1 MSLVIAVRDKDRIVF
16 GSDKQT
22 STGNTNKS
30 HDATKIWEV
39 PDLPGAIMGSVGSV
53 RCSQIIQYNK
63 LIDLND
69 AAESGIIDTKF
80 IINSVVPV
88 IMAQLQANGVTC
100 SLQKDEDNIA
110 YPMIPNVFLFAY
122 GNQAWM
128 IWHDL
133 SVTELGDYLAIGSG
147 SDVANGALFAT
158 KNKNPFE
165 RITTSI
171 DAAAESTLFVDDGI
185 DFLATK
191 YYPKDGKLIA
201 AALGVDPT
209 TVIFEEN

>member
-1 MSLVIAVRDKDRIVF
+1 MSLVVAIKDKDRVVF
-16 GSDKQT
+16 GSDKQA

-39 PDLPGAIMGSVGSV
+39 PDIPGAIMGSVGSV
-53 RCSQIIQYNK
+53 RVSQIIQYNK

-69 AAESGIIDTKF
+69 AAENGIIDTKF

-88 IMAQLQANGVTC
+88 IIAQLQANGINCTT
-100 SLQKDEDNIA
+100 QKDEDNIV
-110 YPMIPNVFLFAY
+110 YPMIPNVFLFAI
-122 GNQAWM
+122 GDRAWM

-133 SVTELGDYLAIGSG
+133 SVTELGEYLAIGSG

-165 RITTSI
+165 RIVTSI
-171 DAAAESTLFVDDGI
+171 CAAADSTLFVDDGV

-191 YYPKDGKLIA
+191 YYNKDKKLIA
-201 AALGVDPT
+201 NALNIDLDA
-209 TVIFEEN
+209 IIIEEE